1 MVKFDEED
9 KYVSDLLEDE
19 EKIGV
24 YNAEHLEYGRYF
36 AKEEKAPEYFNL
48 DENVYEVFIKEAEQV
63 NTKADN
69 LDNLSSLGKL
79 LSEDFGNTKANNIL
93 KAI

>member
-1 MVKFDEED
+1 MRMVKFDEED

-36 AKEEKAPEYFNL
+36 AKEEKA
-48 DENVYEVFIKEAEQV
+48 
-63 NTKADN
+63 
-69 LDNLSSLGKL
+69 
-79 LSEDFGNTKANNIL
+79 NNIL